1 MPGHTLVFSTVLL
14 ALAPVSVTAATPAA
28 PANAIVLRAVRHPG
42 AAATDVSG
50 HAPPL
55 STVVVSLYADLSA
68 DIPRVFVRSETVQT
82 DATGQFFVTLG
93 DSPVAFPSATFVV
106 TARSPLNGITPATAR
121 VQSMQPNPAYH
132 TPVDQTPPDYR

>member
-1 MPGHTLVFSTVLL
+1 MAVLL
-14 ALAPVSVTAATPAA
+14 ALAPVSVTAATPAV

-50 HAPPL
+50 QAPPR

-68 DIPRVFVRSETVQT
+68 DIPRVFVRTETVQA

-106 TARSPLNGITPATAR
+106 TARSPLDGVAPASAR
-121 VQSMQPNPAYH
+121 VTSTPPNPAYH
-132 TPVDQTPPDYR
+132 TPVDQTPPEYR